1 VDARAFF
8 ICGVGEDPAMIGFRK
23 GAALASACAVLSA
36 SAFACSGKDLG
47 KDKMQ
52 AAVDS
57 MTKQRDS
64 TMSRMDSAG
73 VVHSDTARIDTVKR
87 DTTRTKKTP

>member
-1 VDARAFF
+1 
-8 ICGVGEDPAMIGFRK
+8 MIGFRK

-57 MTKQRDS
+57 MTKTRDS

-73 VVHSDTARIDTVKR
+73 VVHSDTARIDTLKKR
-87 DTTRTKKTP
+87 DTTATKRP

>member
-1 VDARAFF
+1 MLG
-8 ICGVGEDPAMIGFRK
+8 ILK
-23 GAALASACAVLSA
+23 GAMLASTCVLA
-36 SAFACSGKDLG
+36 ALACSGKDLG
-47 KDKMQ
+47 QDKMQ

-73 VVHSDTARIDTVKR
+73 VVHSDTARIDTVNALHACR
-87 DTTRTKKTP
+87 RRAR

>member
-1 VDARAFF
+1 
-8 ICGVGEDPAMIGFRK
+8 MIGFRR
-23 GAALASACAVLSA
+23 GATLASAVVLSA
-36 SAFACSGKDLG
+36 GALACSGKDLG
-47 KDKMQ
+47 QDKMQ

>member
-1 VDARAFF
+1 
-8 ICGVGEDPAMIGFRK
+8 MIGFRK

-36 SAFACSGKDLG
+36 TALACSGKDLG

-73 VVHSDTARIDTVKR
+73 VIHSDTARIDTVKR
-87 DTTRTKKTP
+87 DTTGTKKTP

>member
-1 VDARAFF
+1 
-8 ICGVGEDPAMIGFRK
+8 MIGIRRVA
-23 GAALASACAVLSA
+23 GLAGLLCAIG
-36 SAFACSGKDLG
+36 ACSGKPV
-47 KDKMQ
+47 DKGTMQ

-73 VVHSDTARIDTVKR
+73 VVHSDTARIDTTKR
-87 DTTRTKKTP
+87 DTTGTTKKP

>member
-1 VDARAFF
+1 
-8 ICGVGEDPAMIGFRK
+8 MLGFWK
-23 GAALASACAVLSA
+23 GAMVAGSCMLAAL
-36 SAFACSGKDLG
+36 ACSGKDLG
-47 KDKMQ
+47 QEKMQ

-73 VVHSDTARIDTVKR
+73 VVHADTAHADSVKR
-87 DTTRTKKTP
+87 DTTGTKKTP

>member
-1 VDARAFF
+1 MHGLLRGTLIA
-8 ICGVGEDPAMIGFRK
+8 
-23 GAALASACAVLSA
+23 GACVLGLL
-36 SAFACSGKDLG
+36 ACSGKDLG

-73 VVHSDTARIDTVKR
+73 VVHADTARIDSAKR
-87 DTTRTKKTP
+87 DTLGTKKTP

>member
-1 VDARAFF
+1 
-8 ICGVGEDPAMIGFRK
+8 MIGFRR
-23 GAALASACAVLSA
+23 GAVLASAYAVLSV
-36 SAFACSGKDLG
+36 SALACSGKDLG

-73 VVHSDTARIDTVKR
+73 VVHADTTRIDTVKR
-87 DTTRTKKTP
+87 DTTGTKKTP